1 MLLWLTNQHT
11 RAFQLTLPT
20 YNHIPCTLKVADQLG
35 CLRLLSWSLSTP
47 MSQSTLKKTV
57 LLWRHGTA
65 AIGFREVWEGAA
77 GQTSA
82 PVSNVVTPYPREA

>member
-20 YNHIPCTLKVADQLG
+20 YYHIPCTLKVADQLG

-47 MSQSTLKKTV
+47 MSQLTLKKTV
-57 LLWRHGTA
+57 LLWGMEPLPSASERSGKVQQGRHL
-65 AIGFREVWEGAA
+65 
-77 GQTSA
+77 
-82 PVSNVVTPYPREA
+82 PRSPMW